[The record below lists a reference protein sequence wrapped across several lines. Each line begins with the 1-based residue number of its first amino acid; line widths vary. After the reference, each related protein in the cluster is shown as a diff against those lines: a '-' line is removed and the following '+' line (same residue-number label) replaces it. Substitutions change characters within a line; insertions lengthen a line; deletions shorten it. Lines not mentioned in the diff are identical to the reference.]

1 MQEMQVQSLGQ
12 EDPLEEGMAT
22 HSNILSWRLLWTE
35 EPGRLR
41 PIGSQRVRDD
51 WSDLA
56 HTHAAFHYLT
66 GNYWSGCFFF
76 LFCLMITSLK
86 FLSICIALL
95 VFVLQDSSKVVFM
108 SFWYMKTSYIKHEDS
123 FYWSFCMYEDL
134 GSEWIELFICYI
146 LTD

>member
-1 MQEMQVQSLGQ
+1 MWVQSLGQ
-12 EDPLEEGMAT
+12 EDPLDEGMST
-22 HSNILSWRLLWTE
+22 HSSILAWGIPRTE
-35 EPGRLR
+35 EPGGLR
-41 PIGSQRVRDD
+41 SIGSQRVGDD

-66 GNYWSGCFFF
+66 GNHWSGCFFL

-86 FLSICIALL
+86 FLSICIVLL

-108 SFWYMKTSYIKHEDS
+108 SFWYMKISYIKHEDS